1 MTRIVQAVVNNEL
14 EFRVYENQEVV
25 ARFTKQ
31 HHAQQFVNR
40 LNKTAYVLVN
50 EDNDIICAFDSE
62 PTIEEVKDQLEASYS
77 MDLSLSNLGTYY
89 GGETFLIPN
98 DSFYTHYEVYG
109 DNFHEIITIFKTQLL

>member
-62 PTIEEVKDQLEASYS
+62 PTIEEVQDQLEASYS
-77 MDLSLSNLGTYY
+77 MDLSLSNFTNG
-89 GGETFLIPN
+89 
-98 DSFYTHYEVYG
+98 SFYSHYEVYG